1 MKLLVKA
8 AVAAAAVLAAA
19 AAGAESIRL
28 GALPAADSI
37 ILYAAE
43 SEGLFK
49 KQGLDV
55 EVVPFKSAVE
65 VAAAMRA
72 DKLGGHFA
80 DLMNV
85 VSQNQEGIKQKVV
98 ATTTYTNPHQ
108 RSFGFVVSPKHA
120 GVIKDLDYVK
130 THPGVTTTISTGTII
145 DYLMTRMSET
155 EGIPRQALQAK
166 EVKQIPVRL
175 QLLMSGQIQTGA
187 FPEPL
192 VTLVEQ
198 KGGRCIWDDRGLNES
213 LAVVSLKEKH
223 LDPKTVAAFRTA
235 LGQAAA
241 MIEADPEKYRAQM
254 IKMGLLPKPAAEKYA
269 MPKFSIYGTG
279 ALPPLPSAPDVQ
291 RVLDWMKSVGTLK
304 VELKPEDIVYPAQ

>member
-1 MKLLVKA
+1 MKFLRS
-8 AVAAAAVLAAA
+8 AVFVAAVLAAA
-19 AAGAESIRL
+19 AANAEAIRI

-55 EVVPFKSAVE
+55 EVIPFKSAVE

-98 ATTTYTNPHQ
+98 ATTTYTNPQQ
-108 RSFGFVVSPKHA
+108 RAFGLVVSPKYA
-120 GVIKDLDYVK
+120 DVVKDLDYVK
-130 THPGVTTTISTGTII
+130 THPGVTTTISSGTII
-145 DYLMTRMSET
+145 DYLVDRMNET
-155 EGIPRQALQAK
+155 EGLPKNALEAK

-175 QLLMSGQIQTGA
+175 QLLMSGQIQTGV

-192 VTLVEQ
+192 VTVVEQ

-213 LAVVSLKEKH
+213 LAVVALKEKH
-223 LDPKTVAAFRTA
+223 LDPGTVAAFRAA
-235 LGQAAA
+235 LGEAAS
-241 MIEADPEKYRAQM
+241 MIEGDPEKYRGQM
-254 IKMGLLPKPAAEKYA
+254 IERGLLPKPVAAKYS

-279 ALPPLPSAPDVQ
+279 ALPPLPSSSDVQ
-291 RVLDWMKSVGTLK
+291 RVLDWMKKSGTLK
-304 VELKPEDIVYPAQ
+304 TELKPEDIVYPAQ